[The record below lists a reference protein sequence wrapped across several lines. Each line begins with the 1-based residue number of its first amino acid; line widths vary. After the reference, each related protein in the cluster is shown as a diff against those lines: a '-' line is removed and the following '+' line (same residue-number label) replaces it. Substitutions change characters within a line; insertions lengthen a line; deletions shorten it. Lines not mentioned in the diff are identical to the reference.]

1 MFRYSHL
8 IRCAAQP
15 VVKVC
20 QVGPVVTLTINRPT
34 QLNALNRAVSE
45 SIMENLEKYDKDPS
59 CSAFIITGEGRA
71 FVAGADIKSMK
82 DRTFSEAI
90 ALKDFQPLTRMCTIG
105 KPIIAA
111 VNGFALGG
119 GCELALSCDIIIASE
134 EAKFGQPEIKLATIP
149 GLGGTQRLTRVI
161 GKARAMEWILL
172 GNTYTA
178 AEAER
183 AGIVSRV
190 VKHEE
195 LMPTATSMAKKIASY
210 SQIAVKLA
218 KMAVNESQETL
229 LTAGLAYESMAF
241 DSTFSTFD
249 RKEGMTAFVEKR
261 EPRFQNK

>member
-1 MFRYSHL
+1 MYRYSRL

-15 VVKVC
+15 VVKTL
-20 QVGPVVTLTINRPT
+20 QVGHVVTLTINRPA

-45 SIMENLEKYDKDPS
+45 SLMENLEKYDKDPS

-82 DRTFSEAI
+82 DRTFSEGVQSN
-90 ALKDFQPLTRMCTIG
+90 DFSALTRMNTIS

-119 GCELALSCDIIIASE
+119 GCELAMSCDIIIASE
-134 EAKFGQPEIKLATIP
+134 GAKFGQPEIKLATIP
-149 GLGGTQRLTRVI
+149 GLGGTQRLTRMI
-161 GKARAMEWILL
+161 GKARAMEWVLL

-183 AGIVSRV
+183 AGLVSCV

-195 LMPTATSMAKKIASY
+195 LMPTAMKMANTIASY
-210 SQIAVKLA
+210 SQVAVKLA
-218 KMAVNESQETL
+218 KMAVNQSQETSL
-229 LTAGLAYESMAF
+229 AAGLAYESMIF
-241 DSTFSTFD
+241 NSTFATHD

-261 EPRFQNK
+261 APQFRNK